1 MLMII
6 CNTIGFLALF
16 IGIAM
21 AAFIFGFYYGIDYAN
36 LDEKEVEEMKYD
48 KNQMRLA
55 RLGSWILEHTHM

>member
-36 LDEKEVEEMKYD
+36 LDEKEVEEMKYQKD
-48 KNQMRLA
+48 KIRLA
-55 RLGSWILEHTHM
+55 KIGSWIIEHTHM